1 MKLIEKIRTNN
12 IYKFLFYIFLLLII
26 FNQVI
31 SYGVVSIYNNIQND
45 KQTTE
50 NYKNLNTNTE
60 FIQESISE
68 IFKKKSK

>member
-12 IYKFLFYIFLLLII
+12 IFKFLFYIFLLLII

>member
-31 SYGVVSIYNNIQND
+31 SY
-45 KQTTE
+45 
-50 NYKNLNTNTE
+50 TE